1 MPCLDCSVYDKVC
14 WEVGN
19 PNYGFSSFDHLGWGT
34 LSVFQVRFNPILIRF
49 NPI

>member
-34 LSVFQVRFNPILIRF
+34 LSVFQVRFHPILIRF
-49 NPI
+49 